1 MSVTIRPM
9 RPEDRPAVLGL
20 LLELTGHEGSLNP
33 QRITGP
39 EAAAACLA
47 DDTEKAAD
55 QGGAVLVAE
64 VEGLVLGYLALRRG
78 RTGPF
83 IHEHLRDHVYVEN
96 IVVASASRGTGLG
109 QLLLAEAERFA
120 RDVGCRVVQL
130 SALENNEL
138 ALKAYRRAG
147 FGVFALDMAKILD

>member
-1 MSVTIRPM
+1 MTATIRPM
-9 RPEDRPAVLGL
+9 LPEDRPVVLQL

-39 EAAAACLA
+39 DAAAACLQ
-47 DDTEKAAD
+47 DDTEKAQE

-64 VEGLVLGYLALRRG
+64 EGGCVVGYLALRRG

-83 IHEHLRDHVYVEN
+83 VHEHLRDHVYVEN
-96 IVVASASRGTGLG
+96 IVVAASSRGTGLG

-120 RDVGCRVVQL
+120 RAVGCKVVQL

-147 FGVFALDMAKILD
+147 FGVFAVDMAKILD